1 LLNPELALLVVGGS
15 AIAGF
20 VSGLAGFAFGLVAM
34 VFWAWTLPPQ
44 AIGPML
50 VVGSLAGQ
58 LLTVN
63 TVRGQLQPKVIWAA
77 LQGWWAPRRPSGAC
91 CAATTRTCNARS
103 AKASSSRC
111 RR

>member
-1 LLNPELALLVVGGS
+1 MSTQLALLVIGGS

-50 VVGSLAGQ
+50 RCALDGGYAVGYFESWNLES
-58 LLTVN
+58 
-63 TVRGQLQPKVIWAA
+63 
-77 LQGWWAPRRPSGAC
+77 LQGVIDAGASRRWRGD
-91 CAATTRTCNARS
+91 R
-103 AKASSSRC
+103 AS
-111 RR
+111 